1 MNKNLILIIAI
12 LLSIVACNQPQE
24 IIEVRN
30 NVYVRNIKDTSI
42 FQGDAFI
49 YALPR
54 TEINILVEVTKTTI
68 KRGPFY
74 QYADQYLGI
83 KNLALM
89 DKIMFE
95 ISNIKLLSESIPDP
109 NHFYRIETEG
119 NSTAA
124 FVSLNEKGLIMAVNR
139 LIDDEARNNKTDVYL
154 SNADQINLSYSDLTL
169 ESNLGNQVDTIYK
182 TVKTDTSFI
191 RVPILKN
198 QIGTK
203 SLSSQAEEAANFI
216 LKLRKRRFYLMTGKY
231 GNVPEGEALKTV
243 LIELDKLEK
252 QYLSLFI
259 GLSTYEK
266 EKYAFNYIPLSGV
279 TVDRDVI
286 FRFSETRGMLRK
298 TDAEGD
304 IVSLNIKSIGN
315 LVNVKSYTNS
325 LMNDN
330 TISSSGIVY
339 RLPDV
344 ADVEIMLDN
353 KLVARQKMVISQ
365 FL

>member
-1 MNKNLILIIAI
+1 
-12 LLSIVACNQPQE
+12 
-24 IIEVRN
+24 
-30 NVYVRNIKDTSI
+30 
-42 FQGDAFI
+42 
-49 YALPR
+49 
-54 TEINILVEVTKTTI
+54 
-68 KRGPFY
+68 
-74 QYADQYLGI
+74 
-83 KNLALM
+83 
-89 DKIMFE
+89 
-95 ISNIKLLSESIPDP
+95 
-109 NHFYRIETEG
+109 
-119 NSTAA
+119 
-124 FVSLNEKGLIMAVNR
+124 
-139 LIDDEARNNKTDVYL
+139 
-154 SNADQINLSYSDLTL
+154 
-169 ESNLGNQVDTIYK
+169 
-182 TVKTDTSFI
+182 VKTDTSFI

-365 FL
+365 FGVLLEMPEEFLKDSNYSIEFHTETGGLKSIRRIKN